1 MTRDIE
7 LNAFFHGWCHMQ
19 VGFLGL
25 GVMGQPMALN
35 LAKAGTPLV
44 AWNRTPA
51 KAEPVRA
58 AGARIATNPRQVFD
72 AADVVLLMLS
82 DEAAID
88 TTLCRGSHEFG
99 ELVRERILVNMGT
112 NAPEYSQQLALDIS
126 AAGGRYVESP
136 VSGSRGPAEAGEL
149 VAMLAG
155 DGDAVAVVRPLLAP
169 LCRTSFVCGDVP
181 QALLTKLA
189 VNLFLITL
197 VTGLA
202 EATHFA
208 DQHRLDMEQFVAI
221 LDAGPMASFV
231 SRGKAAKLLAR
242 DFSVQAACAD
252 VLKNNRLVAEAARAA
267 GVASPLLDASHALFA
282 EAVTLGCG
290 AEDMAAVVKA
300 IEARTADA
308 TGRPQPNRR
317 NARSLPSAAARTSL

>member
-308 TGRPQPNRR
+308 TGRPEPSRR